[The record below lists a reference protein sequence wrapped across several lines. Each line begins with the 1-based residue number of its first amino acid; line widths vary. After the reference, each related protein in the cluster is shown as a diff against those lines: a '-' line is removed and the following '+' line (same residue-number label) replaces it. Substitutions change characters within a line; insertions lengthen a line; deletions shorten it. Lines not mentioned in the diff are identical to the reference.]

1 MQDVTAFATIAG
13 SMAAVATLANAVWQ
27 YQRKTHL
34 EIFRIYADK
43 YNEILK
49 PDIYKKW
56 VRAVS
61 GERELWEELNP
72 TLIRYLNLVWEEAY
86 LSKSRAIPRRLWK
99 IWLPE
104 ITHVLS
110 SEFVRNAATT
120 YDFHF
125 PVELIGPKPKTG
137 VTGQESYASKRVVES
152 KFSL

>member
-1 MQDVTAFATIAG
+1 MQDVTALATTVG
-13 SMAAVATLANAVWQ
+13 SMVAAGTLTNAVWQ
-27 YQRKTHL
+27 YRRKTHL
-34 EIFRIYADK
+34 EIFRIYADR
-43 YNEILK
+43 YNAILT
-49 PDIYKKW
+49 PDIYEKW

-61 GERELWEELNP
+61 GERELWAELNP

-86 LSKSRAIPRRLWK
+86 LSKSGAIPRRLWK

-125 PVELIGPKPKTG
+125 PVELISPKP
-137 VTGQESYASKRVVES
+137 
-152 KFSL
+152 